1 VYVQTLSA
9 FALTALLM
17 IFYAPLASHMG
28 LLDRPG
34 PRKQHTG
41 NIPLI
46 GGVAIYC
53 CLLVLL
59 PLYTTM
65 DTSLLW
71 YLCASGLLVLF
82 GLLDDRK
89 NISVMI
95 RVIVEIIAGM
105 IMVYGAGLWVFDL
118 GNLFG
123 FGDLYMPRWLSMPFT
138 IIAVFGITNAWN
150 MIDGL
155 DGLVGTITVI
165 SLGSYYYLTY
175 GAVSNSVLPALMLGA
190 TAAFLLFNIS
200 NNRLLPK
207 VFLGDAGSK
216 LIGFTL
222 VWLLIDCTQGG
233 SLANQH
239 LPASLAL
246 FVVAVPLIDMVA
258 TTVRRGRKGM
268 HPFAPD
274 RTHVHHILQHAGL
287 DKQEVLI
294 MITCAAILVN
304 LTGIVMYRLAAPDW
318 LMFAVFWAFAAF
330 HFATIGHAWK
340 LGKWLHRI
348 ISRQSRS

>member
-1 VYVQTLSA
+1 
-9 FALTALLM
+9 LTAFLL
-17 IFYAPLASHMG
+17 FLYVPLANRLG

-34 PRKQHTG
+34 PRKQHKG

-46 GGVAIYC
+46 GGISIYC

-59 PLYTTM
+59 PVYADL
-65 DTSLLW
+65 DASLLW

-82 GLLDDRK
+82 GLMDDRR
-89 NISVMI
+89 NIGIGI
-95 RVIVEIIAGM
+95 RILVEIIAGL
-105 IMVYGAGLWVFDL
+105 IMVYGGGLWVFDL
-118 GNLFG
+118 GNLVG
-123 FGDLYMPRWLSMPFT
+123 FGDIYMPRWLSMPFT

-155 DGLVGTITVI
+155 DGLVGSLTII

-175 GAVSNSVLPALMLGA
+175 GAGTNSVLPALMLGA
-190 TAAFLLFNIS
+190 MMAFLLFNIS
-200 NNRLLPK
+200 NNRLIPK

-233 SLANQH
+233 NLANQH

-274 RTHVHHILQHAGL
+274 RTHMHHILQHAGL
-287 DKQEVLI
+287 NPQEVLI
-294 MITCAAILVN
+294 IIGSVAVMVNVVGVIL
-304 LTGIVMYRLAAPDW
+304 YRLGAPDW
-318 LMFAVFWAFAAF
+318 VMFAIFWCMTAF
-330 HFATIGHAWK
+330 HFATIEHAWK
-340 LGKWLHRI
+340 LSKWIGHLVAP
-348 ISRQSRS
+348 RQESAD